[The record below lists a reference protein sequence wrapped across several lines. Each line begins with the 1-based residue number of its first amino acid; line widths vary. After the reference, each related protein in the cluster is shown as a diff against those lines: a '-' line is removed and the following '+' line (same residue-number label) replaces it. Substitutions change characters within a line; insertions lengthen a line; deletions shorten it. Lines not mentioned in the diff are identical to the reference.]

1 MSASLIERA
10 RVDLRRARAG
20 IVGVLVTGV
29 SIGKHLC
36 AVREEERP
44 ADALALW
51 LADEAVA
58 LMRPEDPDFFGAYL
72 CLEVAAA
79 RERGPFG
86 YVFRRYRDS
95 LMRALLGAAR
105 REGIGACVRET
116 TPAAVWRGHR
126 GHVWAEL
133 REDRL
138 VVHIGDRVEVL
149 DRDLGMREDYDA

>member
-1 MSASLIERA
+1 MSASLIDRA
-10 RVDLRRARAG
+10 RGDLRRARAE
-20 IVGVLVTGV
+20 IVGALVTGV

-36 AVREEERP
+36 GVRGEERP
-44 ADALALW
+44 VDDFALW

-58 LMRPEDPDFFGAYL
+58 LTRSEDPDFLGAYV

-105 REGIGACVRET
+105 SEGIWACVRET

-126 GHVWAEL
+126 SHVWAEL

-138 VVHIGDRVEVL
+138 VVHMGDRVEVL
-149 DRDLGMREDYDA
+149 DRDLGMRDHYDA